1 MFCVLVCGF
10 AGLVLRAP
18 AQERPVPGASAPSF
32 AEPLAE
38 LRARVRAG
46 DTDAA
51 LAQLDQLAL
60 AGSETPALAYLRARL
75 HERQQQLRAALA
87 ALPGDLSTFPDEVAT
102 DVARRR
108 ALWQASEGYC
118 SQAQAAL
125 RSEGNADGSLSLR
138 VAECALAH
146 GDPALAL
153 SVLKDLRG
161 STRRSFAVRRLLGQ
175 ALEQTGDK
183 DAAIAELRSV
193 YVDFPEQK
201 SSSDVLSQLKRLQ
214 KTFQLSQDERFA
226 RAQRWLDVAQPEAAL
241 EELAHLSI
249 KPGRTP
255 KDRKTQ
261 RAARARLLHL
271 KGMALFR
278 MRTRYAEAAKV
289 LTQAAAMG
297 GATETED
304 AFHAVQALARAD
316 RDRDAV
322 KAYYRFAKT
331 YPKDHLANSALQNAA
346 WLELRHDLPGGEAHM
361 QAFLKRAE
369 RTRNKRAL
377 SEPLWQL
384 AQYAFKHQ
392 RFKQSLPLFERYA
405 TTAAGPMVKA
415 RGLYWAGRCASLTGQ
430 AQLALR
436 HYRAAMAVEPLHWYA
451 LLARARIVELGGDPG
466 PPLPPHITT
475 HGPLPNQ
482 MEAVPLPAAAH
493 FYSHLGLDEDA
504 VAALRSQESN
514 WRRHGN
520 AGLVQLLAAYHTL
533 GEYARPY
540 QLAARERSDTLVQ
553 PAGIEQRAVWTALYP
568 RPYANDVSAAASG
581 EQIAEE
587 LVYSIMRKESA
598 YKPGVVSHA
607 DAIGLLQLIVP
618 TGRANAAEI
627 GIKSLERSMLFD
639 PSINIRV
646 GTHYLAKLVAH
657 YKGTAPLA
665 IAAYNAGE
673 HKVDE
678 WLKRANR
685 QKKNVELDW
694 FVEDIPFEQTRNYT
708 RSVVTCWARY
718 AFLEQ
723 PDAGWPLDLALT
735 LPQ

>member
-1 MFCVLVCGF
+1 MCGL
-10 AGLVLRAP
+10 AGLALRAEP
-18 AQERPVPGASAPSF
+18 ARTQDLAD
-32 AEPLAE
+32 PLSE
-38 LRARVRAG
+38 LRARVRS
-46 DTDAA
+46 DDSDAA

-60 AGSETPALAYLRARL
+60 AGSDTAALAYLRARL
-75 HERQQQLRAALA
+75 HERKQQLRAALA
-87 ALPGDLSTFPDEVAT
+87 ALPADLSTFPDEVAN
-102 DVARRR
+102 DVAKRR

-118 SQAQAAL
+118 SQAQLAL
-125 RSEGNADGSLSLR
+125 HSLDGPDGALSLR
-138 VAECALAH
+138 VAECALTH
-146 GDPALAL
+146 KDPAMAL

-161 STRRSFAVRRLLGQ
+161 SARRSFAVRRALGQ

-183 DAAIAELRSV
+183 AAASAELRSL
-193 YVDFPEQK
+193 YIDFPEHK
-201 SSSDVLSQLKRLQ
+201 AASEVLSQLKHLD
-214 KTFQLSQDERFA
+214 KSFQLNQDERFA

-241 EELAHLSI
+241 EELSHLSI

-255 KDRKTQ
+255 KDRQTQ

-278 MRTRYAEAAKV
+278 MRTRYAEAAIV
-289 LTQAAAMG
+289 LNQAAALG
-297 GATETED
+297 GTTQADD

-316 RDRDAV
+316 RDREAV
-322 KAYYRFAKT
+322 KAYYKFAKT
-331 YPKDHLANSALQNAA
+331 YPKDQLASSALHNAA

-369 RTRNKRAL
+369 RSRNKRAL
-377 SEPLWQL
+377 TEPLWQL

-392 RFKQSLPLFERYA
+392 RYKQSLPLFERYS
-405 TTAAGPMVKA
+405 TTADGPMVKA
-415 RGLYWAGRCASLTGQ
+415 RGLYWAGRCAQLSNQ
-430 AQLALR
+430 NPLALR
-436 HYRAAMAVEPLHWYA
+436 YYRAAMAVEPLHWYA
-451 LLARARIVELGGDPG
+451 LLSRTRIVALGADPG
-466 PPLPPHITT
+466 PPLPESITT
-475 HGPLPNQ
+475 HTPIPKQ
-482 MEAVPLPAAAH
+482 MEPVPLPAAAH
-493 FYSHLGLDEDA
+493 FYSQLGLDEDA
-504 VAALRSQESN
+504 VGVLRAQESS
-514 WRRHGN
+514 WRRQGN
-520 AGLVQLLAAYHTL
+520 TGLVQLLAAYHTL

-540 QLAARERSDTLVQ
+540 QLAARERQDTLLQ

-568 RPYANDVSAAASG
+568 RPYADDVSEAAAR

-627 GIKSLERSMLFD
+627 GIKPLERSMLFE

-657 YKGTAPLA
+657 YKGAAPLA

-678 WLKRANR
+678 WLKRASR
-685 QKKNVELDW
+685 QKNRVELDW

-718 AFLEQ
+718 VFLEQ
-723 PDAGWPLDLALT
+723 PDKGWPLDLSLA